1 MKRID
6 VLPDDVLLEIFD
18 FYVNMSLSYRR
29 KGPRREAWQMLVH
42 VCRRWR
48 SLVFGSPRRLNL
60 RLFFTSRTP
69 AKGTL
74 DIWPALPLV
83 VDGLLASS
91 SSTDNVIAVL
101 GQSNRVSQVSLALAG
116 WQLENVLA
124 AMQVPFPELTELR
137 LNSYDNTPPVIPD
150 SFLGGSAPSLLF
162 FKLVR
167 ISFPGLPKLLLFA
180 THLVHLRLS
189 DIPHSGY
196 ISPGA
201 MITLLSAL
209 SSLETLYLGFE
220 YPQSRPDWQTPGL
233 LPPKRFILPA
243 LKKVRFK
250 GVTGYL
256 EELVNSIDTPQLDEM
271 YIHFFNQNQIDFD
284 CPRLAQFINCTPALR
299 AFDEARV
306 RFIDGTAG
314 VKLRHRTS
322 ESDFDDLGID
332 ISRGEPD
339 RQLSFV
345 ARLCNSSLPP
355 LSTIVDLYI
364 EHRYWLLGQN
374 FDAIE
379 NTMWLEVLLPFTAVK
394 NLYLCKGFAPGIAA
408 ALEELVGDRVTKI
421 LPNLQNIFVEGRE
434 QSGPFKTNIKQFLTA
449 RKVSSHPITI
459 FCWGNNSGVERK

>member
-6 VLPDDVLLEIFD
+6 ILPDDVLLEMFD

-29 KGPRREAWQMLVH
+29 KRPRREAWQTLVH

-60 RLFFTSRTP
+60 QLFFTSRTP

-74 DIWPALPLV
+74 DVWPALPLV

-91 SSTDNVIAVL
+91 SGTDNVIAVP

-162 FKLVR
+162 FKLTR
-167 ISFPGLPKLLLFA
+167 IPFPGLPKLLLSA

-189 DIPHSGY
+189 DIGHSGY
-196 ISPGA
+196 SSPRA
-201 MITLLSAL
+201 MTTLLSVL

-220 YPQSRPDWQTPGL
+220 YLQSRPDWQSPGL
-233 LPPKRFILPA
+233 PPPKRPILPT
-243 LKKVRFK
+243 LKRVRFK

-271 YIHFFNQNQIDFD
+271 CIHFINQIDFD
-284 CPRLAQFINCTPALR
+284 CSRLAQFINCTPALR
-299 AFDEARV
+299 AFKEARV
-306 RFIDGTAG
+306 RFIVIDGTAG

-322 ESDFDDLGID
+322 ESDFDNLGID

-339 RQLSFV
+339 RQLSSI
-345 ARLCNSSLPP
+345 AQLCNSSLPP
-355 LSTIVDLYI
+355 LWTSTPSIDI
-364 EHRYWLLGQN
+364 G
-374 FDAIE
+374 
-379 NTMWLEVLLPFTAVK
+379 
-394 NLYLCKGFAPGIAA
+394 
-408 ALEELVGDRVTKI
+408 
-421 LPNLQNIFVEGRE
+421 
-434 QSGPFKTNIKQFLTA
+434 
-449 RKVSSHPITI
+449 
-459 FCWGNNSGVERK
+459 